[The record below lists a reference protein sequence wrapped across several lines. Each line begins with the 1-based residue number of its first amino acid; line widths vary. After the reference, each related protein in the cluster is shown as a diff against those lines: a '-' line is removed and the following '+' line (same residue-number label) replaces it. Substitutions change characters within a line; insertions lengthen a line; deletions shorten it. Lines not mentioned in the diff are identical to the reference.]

1 MKRLIMCSGKVYY
14 DLAKARAEKGLQK
27 EIAIVRL
34 EQVMKQPPK
43 AVIPCNCLLACVTLC
58 QVIACCALSAAWA
71 DSVFKCRRGP
81 SAVSQAVSDVS

>member
-34 EQVMKQPPK
+34 EQVRS
-43 AVIPCNCLLACVTLC
+43 ATCNCPFLQLLASMCFLLPNDCLPCTPGCMGSQCSPVPTRE
-58 QVIACCALSAAWA
+58 VALTDFAG
-71 DSVFKCRRGP
+71 CI
-81 SAVSQAVSDVS
+81 